1 VTGSERNARATTTL
15 RAVTA
20 ATLLLGCLVTVLVV
34 GRFVGGVEAADL
46 GQVAPLAAWLLL
58 PYAALGA
65 AARWLA
71 VSRLQAALVLL
82 GTVAATVVGLGVL
95 VDALVIHPAFLNLLV
110 LLAVPTLP
118 WMVVLA
124 TLVVAAGV
132 RWLEAR
138 AAARRPLTE
147 RRD

>member
-1 VTGSERNARATTTL
+1 MTGGARSARATTTL

-34 GRFVGGVEAADL
+34 VRFVGGVEAGEL
-46 GQVAPLAAWLLL
+46 RQLAPLAAWLLV

-65 AARWLA
+65 ATRWLA

-95 VDALVIHPAFLNLLV
+95 VDALVVRPAFLNLLV
-110 LLAVPTLP
+110 LLAVPTLQ

-124 TLVVAAGV
+124 TLAVTAAA

-138 AAARRPLTE
+138 AALRRPLTD